1 MGSAS
6 LDGDP
11 WPACGHTEPRPAC
24 GFAPSVS
31 APVHPQLNA
40 WAWPSPG
47 ACALPWCASMSGT
60 PGRFWDPWPVQG
72 PSWQRPG
79 PLPGNRGSRAQDGVP
94 ASPGPAPF
102 PVKPRL
108 SGALGTEVP
117 LGSLATGRGGC
128 GGLTPSSLTVVLF
141 SGPAC
146 LLAPCPLLHE
156 AACAAPV
163 LPALWSSW
171 STVRPAPA
179 PCGRD
184 GLWLRTCRPGRFP
197 EMLDWGCSRVHAR
210 PAHRT
215 TGQ

>member
-1 MGSAS
+1 MCGVSIVGRRPLARLWPHRTKACLRLCAECLCARASPAERLGLAFPGSLRAS
-6 LDGDP
+6 LVRL
-11 WPACGHTEPRPAC
+11 H
-24 GFAPSVS
+24 V
-31 APVHPQLNA
+31 
-40 WAWPSPG
+40 
-47 ACALPWCASMSGT
+47 
-60 PGRFWDPWPVQG
+60 WDPWPVQG